1 MTQTTC
7 SGVTG
12 RALIIGVILIPP
24 NCYWI
29 MQTEMAWY
37 SGRPTIVALF
47 FNVIFC
53 IFLLVLLNALWAKFS
68 PQTVLNQ
75 RELIVIFMM
84 LSSTSAIAGWDMMQA
99 LVPVLGH
106 AFWYATPENEW
117 KELFW
122 RHLPTWLTVRHPVV
136 LHGYY
141 KGESTLYTIQNF
153 KNWVIPALA
162 WSLFIIALV
171 WVMVCLN
178 VLIRRQWTE
187 AEKLRYPVIQLPLE
201 MTRPGFLRSELLW
214 VGFLI
219 AGGIDLLNGLGAF
232 FPILPT
238 IPVKRH
244 DISYLFPEKPWSA
257 IGWTPISFY
266 PFVIGM
272 GFFIPLD
279 LSFSCWFF
287 YLFWK
292 AQQVLADIAGFDG
305 LPRFP
310 YGGEQ
315 AFGIYTGLVMVL
327 LWKGRKHFHQV
338 LKQVFGGKSELD
350 DSSEPLRYQSAFW
363 GSVCGLAFIV
373 FFWCAS
379 GMALW
384 VALAYFLIYFGI
396 LSLAITRIRA
406 ELGSPVNDLYYVSG
420 RISPHAVLVTALGA
434 RRFTPKDLTTFSLLY
449 GLNQGFYRAHPMPH
463 QLEGFKLA
471 ERVGMPYKR
480 LVFALLFA
488 TVLGTLSSFWAFLHI
503 AYQTPGG
510 VTASGTGPQTFTQL
524 QMWLLRPAETDYPAV
539 AFAGFGLILSFCLMV
554 LRTRFL
560 WWPLHPAGYALS
572 GAWTMNMLW
581 LPLFF
586 SWLIKATLLRYGGLK
601 MHQQAV
607 PFFLGLILGGFIVG
621 SFWSLFCAIIGH
633 PAYTFWI

>member
-1 MTQTTC
+1 
-7 SGVTG
+7 
-12 RALIIGVILIPP
+12 
-24 NCYWI
+24 
-29 MQTEMAWY
+29 
-37 SGRPTIVALF
+37 
-47 FNVIFC
+47 
-53 IFLLVLLNALWAKFS
+53 
-68 PQTVLNQ
+68 
-75 RELIVIFMM
+75 
-84 LSSTSAIAGWDMMQA
+84 
-99 LVPVLGH
+99 
-106 AFWYATPENEW
+106 
-117 KELFW
+117 
-122 RHLPTWLTVRHPVV
+122 
-136 LHGYY
+136 
-141 KGESTLYTIQNF
+141 
-153 KNWVIPALA
+153 
-162 WSLFIIALV
+162 
-171 WVMVCLN
+171 
-178 VLIRRQWTE
+178 
-187 AEKLRYPVIQLPLE
+187 
-201 MTRPGFLRSELLW
+201 
-214 VGFLI
+214 
-219 AGGIDLLNGLGAF
+219 
-232 FPILPT
+232 
-238 IPVKRH
+238 
-244 DISYLFPEKPWSA
+244 
-257 IGWTPISFY
+257 
-266 PFVIGM
+266 M

-292 AQQVLADIAGFDG
+292 AQQVLADIAGFEG

-315 AFGIYTGLVMVL
+315 SLGIYTGLVMVL
-327 LWKGRKHFHQV
+327 LWKGRRHFHQV
-338 LKQVFGGKSELD
+338 LKQVFSGKSELD

-363 GSVCGLAFIV
+363 GSVCGMAFIL
-373 FFWCAS
+373 FFWYAS

-420 RISPHAVLVTALGA
+420 RISPHAVLIAALGA
-434 RRFTPKDLTTFSLLY
+434 RRFTPKDLTMFSLLY

-480 LVFALLFA
+480 LVFALLLA

-510 VTASGTGPQTFTQL
+510 VTASGTGPQTFAQL
-524 QMWLLRPAETDYPAV
+524 QMWLLRPVETDYPAV
-539 AFAGFGLILSFCLMV
+539 VFAGFGLILSFCLMV
-554 LRTRFL
+554 LRSRFL

-586 SWLIKATLLRYGGLK
+586 SWLTKVTLLRYGGLK

-607 PFFLGLILGGFIVG
+607 PFFLGLILGEFIVG
-621 SFWSLFCAIIGH
+621 SFWSIFCAILGH